1 VGTESAA
8 AVSNGS
14 MTVNLV
20 AAVCI
25 GVIALGS
32 PAAADCDKP
41 RSAVTA
47 LKRADVVF
55 RGKVRDIRTY
65 GKPSSVDNPGWR
77 GWIVTFDVSQVW
89 KGSVEQHFVLH
100 NVEVAPDDAFRDF
113 ERGSE
118 YLVFATQNPPSK
130 NDYFN
135 VKGPTYGAHGCGGTV
150 SLLWGMS
157 YLVSLGPGR
166 EPSGR

>member
-1 VGTESAA
+1 
-8 AVSNGS
+8 

-20 AAVCI
+20 AAVCF
-25 GVIALGS
+25 GVVALGS

-55 RGKVRDIRTY
+55 RGKVRDIRTH

-77 GWIVTFDVSQVW
+77 GWIVTFDVSHVW

-118 YLVFATQNPPSK
+118 YLCLHVSERMSRRLLKFSGGSSDPVSHLIAVSATR
-130 NDYFN
+130 
-135 VKGPTYGAHGCGGTV
+135 
-150 SLLWGMS
+150 L
-157 YLVSLGPGR
+157 
-166 EPSGR
+166 

>member
-1 VGTESAA
+1 
-8 AVSNGS
+8 

-47 LKRADVVF
+47 LKRADLVF

-65 GKPSSVDNPGWR
+65 GTPSFVDNPGWS

-89 KGSVEQHFVLH
+89 KGPIGQQFVLH
-100 NVEVAPDDAFRDF
+100 NVRVAPDDAFTEF
-113 ERGSE
+113 ERGAD
-118 YLVFATQNPPSK
+118 YLVFANQNPQSGS
-130 NDYFN
+130 DRFN
-135 VKGPTYGAHGCGGTV
+135 MKAPTYGAHACGGTT